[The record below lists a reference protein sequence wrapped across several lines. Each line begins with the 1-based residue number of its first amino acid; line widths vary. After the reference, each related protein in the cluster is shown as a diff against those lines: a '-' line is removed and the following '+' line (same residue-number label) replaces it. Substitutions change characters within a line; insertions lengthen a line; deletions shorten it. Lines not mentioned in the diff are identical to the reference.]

1 MHEFKKGRNQLE
13 ILADVLG
20 EYQERCAS
28 IRSTNDFLT
37 DELVRLR
44 AKVRALGGEPDADEQ

>member
-1 MHEFKKGRNQLE
+1 MEFKKGRNQLE

-20 EYQERCAS
+20 EYQERCAKL
-28 IRSTNDFLT
+28 RGTNDIMA

-44 AKVRALGGEPDADEQ
+44 LMVRELGGNPDDQA

>member
-20 EYQERCAS
+20 EYQERCAKL
-28 IRSTNDFLT
+28 RGTNDILA

-44 AKVRALGGEPDADEQ
+44 LKVRELGGEPDDQA

>member
-28 IRSTNDFLT
+28 IRNTNDFLA

-44 AKVRALGGEPDADEQ
+44 AMVKALGGDPDAKE